1 MKRETRRDI
10 NLGFMSENSKIVL
23 FLLSLSG
30 VLAWSAIRPHDYFT
44 WFLEVLPA
52 VAGVA
57 ILAVTY
63 GRFKFTHLVYVLV
76 WGHAIILMV
85 GGHYTYAEMPLFNWI
100 RDTFG
105 LSRNYYD
112 RVGHF
117 AQGFV
122 PAMIAR
128 EILLRTSPLKKG
140 KLLFFIVVSI
150 CLAFSAFYELI
161 EWWVSAATGSAGDAF
176 LGTRGDVWDTQR
188 DMAMAL
194 IGAMSA
200 LLALGKYHDKF
211 LEKLP

>member
-176 LGTRGDVWDTQR
+176 LGTQGDVWDTQR